1 MNQNFLNRP
10 ELANLDPVKK
20 QFLTELMMEAEKTT
34 QKNMPTLYMKAIGK
48 MNALRLKFTP
58 EESTLLS
65 EIIESQMSPDDRRR
79 FDAVKK
85 MLLK

>member
-1 MNQNFLNRP
+1 MDQSWLNRP
-10 ELANLDPVKK
+10 ELQNLDPVKK
-20 QFLTELMMEAEKTT
+20 QFLTELMEESQKTA
-34 QKNMPTLYMKAIGK
+34 QKNMPALYMKTISK

-58 EESTLLS
+58 EESALLS
-65 EIIESQMSPDDRRR
+65 EILESQMSKEDRRR

>member
-1 MNQNFLNRP
+1 MDQNWLNRP

-20 QFLTELMMEAEKTT
+20 QFLMELMEESKKTT

-48 MNALRLKFTP
+48 MNALRLKFSP
-58 EESTLLS
+58 EESALLS
-65 EIIESQMSPDDRRR
+65 EILESQMSEQDRKR

>member
-1 MNQNFLNRP
+1 MDQSFLNRP
-10 ELANLDPVKK
+10 ELAKLDPVKK
-20 QFLTELMMEAEKTT
+20 QFLTELMTEAQKTT
-34 QKNMPTLYMKAIGK
+34 QKNMPTLYMKTISK

-65 EIIESQMSPDDRRR
+65 EIIESQMSAEDRRR

>member
-1 MNQNFLNRP
+1 MDQNFLNRP

-58 EESTLLS
+58 EELTISAS
-65 EIIESQMSPDDRRR
+65 
-79 FDAVKK
+79 
-85 MLLK
+85 

>member
-1 MNQNFLNRP
+1 
-10 ELANLDPVKK
+10 
-20 QFLTELMMEAEKTT
+20 
-34 QKNMPTLYMKAIGK
+34 MKAIGK